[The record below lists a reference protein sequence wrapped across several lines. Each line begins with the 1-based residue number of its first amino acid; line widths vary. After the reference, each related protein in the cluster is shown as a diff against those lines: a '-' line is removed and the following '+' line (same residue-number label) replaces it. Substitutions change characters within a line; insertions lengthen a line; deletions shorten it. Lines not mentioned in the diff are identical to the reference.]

1 MTATLVRPRLYA
13 ASNTGAF
20 AVEAAFAMAG
30 AAYDTVPID
39 TKTGEQQTPEF
50 TAINPMQ
57 QVPVLILEDGT
68 VLTESVAIVLHLADR
83 YPASAIAPPPGTPDS
98 ARFLRWLVF
107 IGVNVY
113 EADLRYFYPE
123 RYTDAAGVPATK
135 AAAARHMARQFAILE
150 NTALSP
156 GPFLCGDTFSIA
168 DVFLAMVAQWSP
180 EPVTAPRTLA
190 VCTAVAAHPL
200 IGPLWRQHGFA

>member
-1 MTATLVRPRLYA
+1 MPETLVRPRLYA

-20 AVEAAFAMAG
+20 AVEAAFALAG
-30 AAYDTVPID
+30 APYDTVPVD
-39 TKTGEQQTPEF
+39 TKAGQQHTLDF
-50 TAINPMQ
+50 TALNPMQ
-57 QVPVLILEDGT
+57 QVPVLVLEDGT

-83 YPASAIAPPPGTPDS
+83 FPASGIAPPPGTAQS

-107 IGVNVY
+107 IGVNIY

-123 RYTDAAGVPATK
+123 RYTDAAGIPATK
-135 AAAARHMARQFAILE
+135 AAAARQMARQFAILE

-156 GPFLCGDTFSIA
+156 GPFVCGDAFSIA

-180 EPVTAPRTLA
+180 EPITAPNTIA
-190 VCTAVAAHPL
+190 VCNAVAAHPL